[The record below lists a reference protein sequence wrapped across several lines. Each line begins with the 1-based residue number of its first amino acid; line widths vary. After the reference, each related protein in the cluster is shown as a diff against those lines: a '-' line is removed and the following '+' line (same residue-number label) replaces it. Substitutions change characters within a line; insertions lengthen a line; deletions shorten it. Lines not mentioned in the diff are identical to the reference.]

1 LVLKNWQPRL
11 NNPNSGYT
19 NTHYNLF
26 ALFGSVIG
34 GKDMDSSTIISLVAL
49 IVSILSLPTS
59 YFLATRQIKMELDE
73 YERRNKQK
81 ALLRI
86 ANGLDELFAVF
97 NSAVEQILGIEKR
110 EIPKHLTEINQ
121 HIEEIDAF
129 VTNTGVLARIALAI
143 DGLTDTG
150 YADLQKSVDL
160 VRRLQSIR
168 AQIALG
174 SNPSRYATLG
184 VIAICDEEL
193 LSALRKI

>member
-1 LVLKNWQPRL
+1 
-11 NNPNSGYT
+11 
-19 NTHYNLF
+19 
-26 ALFGSVIG
+26 
-34 GKDMDSSTIISLVAL
+34 MDSSTIISLVAL